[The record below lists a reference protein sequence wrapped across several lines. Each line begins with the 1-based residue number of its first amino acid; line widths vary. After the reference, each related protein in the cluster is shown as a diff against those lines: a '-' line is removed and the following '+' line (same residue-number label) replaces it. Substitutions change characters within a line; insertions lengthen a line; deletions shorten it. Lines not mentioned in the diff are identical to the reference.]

1 MNFDLKNTLCFGVA
15 GNFAGHLDQAKEN
28 ADFVNV
34 KTQSAE
40 EPKGLFPYYQP
51 ESNSF
56 KGAYPLSSTQINYPE
71 DMVQNAHLQLEAE
84 LCVVFEVVYHD
95 ALVTDLIP
103 KGFAAFNDCSIRK
116 EGAKKISEKKNWGAN
131 SKGVS
136 ANFLPLTQFE
146 KGGELDTFHIAS
158 FLRRDDVLHSYGVDS
173 PVITYSYFYGKLKN
187 WMIDKFNH
195 QQDFGPLENLAD
207 IFQSAG
213 YPKQIMVSL
222 GATSYTDF
230 GEHVFLQP
238 GDEVSVYV
246 YDASQNDA
254 ETIAEHAL
262 GHAVELKN
270 SSCLTQVVV

>member
-1 MNFDLKNTLCFGVA
+1 MTLDLHNTLCFGVA
-15 GNFAGHLDQAKEN
+15 GNFAGHLEQANEN
-28 ADFVNV
+28 SDFADIQ
-34 KTQSAE
+34 TDSAN

-51 ESNSF
+51 QSTSF
-56 KGAYPLSSTQINYPE
+56 KGAYPLSSSQISYPQE
-71 DMVQNAHLQLEAE
+71 MVKDAHLQLEAE

-95 ALVTDLIP
+95 NLVTDLIP
-103 KGFAAFNDCSIRK
+103 KAFSAFNDCSIRK

-158 FLRRDDVLHSYGVDS
+158 FLKRDNVLHSYGVDS
-173 PVITYSYFYGKLKN
+173 PVLTYSYFYGQLKN

-195 QQDFGPLENLAD
+195 QQDFGPLEDLAEV
-207 IFQSAG
+207 FKQAG

-246 YDASQNDA
+246 YDASQTDA
-254 ETIAEHAL
+254 EAVAEHAL
-262 GHAVELKN
+262 GHAIELKN
-270 SSCLTQVVV
+270 SSILSQTVV